1 MKNVVFN
8 ETGREIEFKPD
19 EIFDKYLKLTRTD
32 LSQRFKD
39 GQQLVQINC
48 PGCLSDKTAKAFD
61 KFGFQYVECQVCQTV
76 YMSPCPQDKDIKDHY
91 LNSLSSHYWREN
103 LTKAT
108 EDTRKEKI
116 YSMRLQWI
124 LDVTGEY
131 LPGAKVFADFRNM
144 DRDYMRVF
152 LKASCFDKKVVVD
165 PYFDLNEIAI
175 DQNNTQVLPDL
186 QSAEKLKEKVDVATA
201 FEVLDSTS
209 DVEMLL
215 KTIKNVLAPGGLC
228 FITTISISGFDLQVL
243 WGDSKTI
250 FPVDRIKLLSSEGLK
265 ILFKRHGFEMLEYS
279 TPGVLDLDIVKNA
292 VERNG
297 KLSVSRFVKTLIK
310 KDDEQLNKDFQ
321 EFLQINKLSSFVRV
335 VLRKK

>member
-19 EIFDKYLKLTRTD
+19 EIFDKYLELTRAD
-32 LSQRFKD
+32 LSKRFKG

-48 PGCLSDKTAKAFD
+48 PGCLSDKKARAFD
-61 KFGFQYVECQVCQTV
+61 KFGFQYVECQNCQTV

-91 LNSLSSHYWREN
+91 LNSSASRYWRES
-103 LTKAT
+103 LSKAT

-116 YSMRLQWI
+116 YSMRLQWL

-131 LPGAKVFADFRNM
+131 LPGAKVFADLRNM
-144 DRDYMRVF
+144 DRDYMRAF
-152 LKASCFDKKVVVD
+152 LKATCFDKKVVID
-165 PYFDLNEIAI
+165 PYFDLQEIDYDKNSSTVFA
-175 DQNNTQVLPDL
+175 DL
-186 QSAEKLKEKVDVATA
+186 KSAEIMQGKVDVVTA
-201 FEVLDSTS
+201 FEVIDSAS
-209 DVEMLL
+209 DVDKLFRSINGLL
-215 KTIKNVLAPGGLC
+215 KPGGLC

-243 WGDSKTI
+243 WGDSQTI

-265 ILFKRHGFEMLEYS
+265 ALCQRHGFEMLEYS
-279 TPGVLDLDIVKNA
+279 TPGLLDLDIVKNA
-292 VERNG
+292 VKRNG
-297 KLSVSRFVKTLIK
+297 QLSVSRFVKTLIRR
-310 KDDEQLNKDFQ
+310 DDDQLNKDFQ